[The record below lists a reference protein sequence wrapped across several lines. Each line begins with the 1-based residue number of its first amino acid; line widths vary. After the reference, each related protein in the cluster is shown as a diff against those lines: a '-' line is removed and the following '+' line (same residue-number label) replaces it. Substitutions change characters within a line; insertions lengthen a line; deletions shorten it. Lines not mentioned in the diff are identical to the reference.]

1 MRLTLKIRE
10 WVSRIFKVK
19 PYICNMIERLITEK
33 VKKALGVFPIIGIIG
48 PRQVGKTTLAKMMEK
63 EVGKPTVFLDLE
75 RSSDRQKLAEPE
87 LFLTQQTDKCVIID
101 EIQQMPEL
109 LPLLRWLVD
118 QKREPARFILTGS
131 STPDLIRNNTET
143 LAGRIAYFELTPFS
157 LPEIKRV
164 KTMQEHWFRGGF
176 PLALLV
182 DSDETSALWL
192 ENFIDTF
199 LHRDI
204 RSLGYEISIPA
215 MSRLLKILASLHGQI
230 LTLSDVS
237 NSMNISAKTLNKYLD
252 ILEGSFLI
260 RRLSP
265 YFHNTTKRLVR
276 SPKLYFRDSGL
287 LHNLLQISSLEQLHG
302 SIFLGAS
309 WEGYV
314 IEQIILAAGPK
325 WQYDF
330 YRTQGGTETDL
341 VLSQPGGRKIL
352 IEIKYSV
359 NPTPS
364 RGFFESA
371 VDLKPDFQYII
382 IPEGAAW
389 MRNETQRVCGLEW
402 FLEEEMKEIS

>member
-1 MRLTLKIRE
+1 
-10 WVSRIFKVK
+10 
-19 PYICNMIERLITEK
+19 MIERFITEK

-87 LFLTQQTDKCVIID
+87 LFLTQQTEKCVVID

-157 LPEIKRV
+157 LPEIKGV

-215 MSRLLKILASLHGQI
+215 MSRLLKVLASLHGQI

-314 IEQIILAAGPK
+314 IEQIILTAGPK

-330 YRTQGGTETDL
+330 YRCHSGAKADL

-382 IPEGAAW
+382 IPEGKAW

-402 FLEEEMKEIS
+402 FLTQDLKEMSL